1 MKFAHLSDL
10 HIGGWRDPR
19 LRELSTAVFLA
30 AMERCIAES
39 VDFILFAGD
48 LFNTALPA
56 VDKLNMAAKKLK
68 ELKDRG
74 IPVYVIPG
82 SHDFSPSGK
91 TMIDVFESAGLLIN
105 VCKGEVIGKKLRLKF
120 TTDRKTGVKITGMLG
135 KKGML
140 DRFYYEDLDRESL
153 EREPGYKI
161 FLFHTAISELKPAH
175 LAQMDAYALSLL
187 PRGFRYYA
195 GGHIHHRVEYRQP
208 DYAAVTYPGALF
220 PNSFRELEDYG
231 HGGFYLVEDG
241 RLEWI
246 ALKLKERVSIT
257 LNCDDRTPGDV
268 QELLAAELKR
278 QDIHDA
284 IVTLRLEGTLKS
296 GKVSDINISEVL
308 AQCDGAFA
316 VLRNTAALH
325 SREFEEIKVEQKPIE
340 ELEEALIREH
350 VQQIRMDGIDAGKET
365 ALTKELMHAL
375 MTEKNDG
382 ETVRDFEERVKKGAV
397 KVLGLG

>member
-19 LRELSTAVFLA
+19 MRELSMQVFLA
-30 AMERCIAES
+30 AMERCIAEG

-48 LFNTALPA
+48 LFNTALPE
-56 VDKLNMAAKKLK
+56 VDKLDRAAKKLK

-91 TMIDVFESAGLLIN
+91 TMIDVFESAGLFTN
-105 VCKGEVIGKKLRLKF
+105 VCKGGVVGQKLRLRF
-120 TTDRKTGVKITGMLG
+120 TVDRKTGAKLTGMLG

-153 EREPGYKI
+153 EQEPGYKI
-161 FLFHTAISELKPAH
+161 FLFHTSISELKPAH
-175 LAQMDAYALSLL
+175 LAQMDSYALSLL

-195 GGHIHHRVEYRQP
+195 GGHIHHRVEYHQP
-208 DYAAVTYPGALF
+208 GYAAVTYPGALF
-220 PNSFRELEDYG
+220 PNSFSELERYG
-231 HGGFYLVEDG
+231 HGGFYLVEDD

-246 ALKLKERVSIT
+246 PVKLKERIAIT
-257 LNCDDRTPGDV
+257 LSCDDRTPGEV
-268 QELLAAELKR
+268 QELLAAELKQ

-284 IVTLRLEGTLKS
+284 IVTLRLEGTLRS
-296 GKVSDINISEVL
+296 GKASDINANEVM

-316 VLRNTAALH
+316 VLRNMAALH
-325 SREFEEIKVEQKPIE
+325 SREFEEIKLEQKPIE
-340 ELEEALIREH
+340 ELEDALIREH
-350 VQQIRMDGIDAGKET
+350 TQQIRVEGMDAAAES
-365 ALTKELMHAL
+365 ALAKELMLAL
-375 MTEKNDG
+375 AIEKNDG

-397 KVLGLG
+397 KVLEIV